1 MYIMDSSTKKPES
14 SSPESFKS
22 KPSSPES
29 NSSST
34 EFNPLHTNPSSPL
47 ESNPLESNP
56 LETSSLQSASLEPSQ
71 ILYELRDYICDIKP
85 LTETQ
90 LYNIRFL
97 SELQKIELIHLYN
110 KIIVYLLQFL
120 DL

>member
-14 SSPESFKS
+14 PSPESFKS

-47 ESNPLESNP
+47 ETNPLESNPLESNP
-56 LETSSLQSASLEPSQ
+56 LESSQ